1 MDTLLYDGSFDG
13 LLTAIFE
20 VYEYKFADAAISKQG
35 AAGGSLFG
43 KVHVVQTD
51 ITKATRVH
59 KKIAQHCTQVTAT
72 KFYKTFLS
80 ELPGIENQLLSYV
93 QYVLSQR
100 NGGENN
106 FSHPA
111 VLTVHQVS
119 RKVDREKHRM
129 EAFVR
134 FQLTGDDLYYSI
146 IQPDYNVLPLIGKHF
161 KERYA
166 DQRWLIYDARRSY
179 GIYYDMQEISAVE
192 INFDTDMR
200 DKNLLA
206 TIHNEKEALYQQLWR
221 QYFSSVNIAARKNM
235 KLHIQHMPKRY
246 WRNLVEKLP
255 GDDLITGKKKNL

>member
-1 MDTLLYDGSFDG
+1 MYDGSFEG

-20 VYEYKFADAAISKQG
+20 VYEYKLSDAAIVKQEE
-35 AAGGSLFG
+35 GGGRLFG
-43 KVHVVQTD
+43 KLQTVQTD
-51 ITKATRVH
+51 PSKAARVH
-59 KKIAQHCTQVTAT
+59 KKLIQHCNQATAT

-80 ELPGIENQLLSYV
+80 ELPGIENQLLQYV
-93 QYVLSQR
+93 QYVLSKA

-106 FSHPA
+106 YSHPA

-146 IQPDYNVLPLIGKHF
+146 IQPDYNVLPLISKHF
-161 KERYA
+161 RERYA
-166 DQRWLIYDARRSY
+166 DQRWLIYDARRAY
-179 GIYYDMQEISAVE
+179 GIYYDLQEVAAVE
-192 INFDTDMR
+192 INFGADLQ

-206 TIHNEKEALYQQLWR
+206 TIHNEKEELYQQLWK

-255 GDDLITGKKKNL
+255 GNDVISGKKKNL